1 MTRLTRAVAPLLV
14 ALVVLAGTLAGTA
27 PAGAQQPAPG
37 TPPRKVLVVGDSVIL
52 GAQNQMT
59 QGFAGKGWSVVFDAS
74 VSRST
79 SAGAQAVAA
88 RKADATDALVVNLG
102 ANDAGNANL
111 YAQRVEQ
118 VLAAAAGVPRVYWLT
133 IREVRPYYPA
143 ANNVL
148 REAAKRHPNLTVVDW
163 NAASTAPGLTSSDG
177 LHLKPQGAVAMTDA
191 VLAAVQ
197 QNESTTTTTT
207 TTTSTTTTVPP
218 TTAAP
223 TTTAAPSTTTTT
235 SEPKNAV
242 DTKVADDAGGMPKGT
257 GELGGGPYVGIGMGL
272 LVAGLLLCGAFAA
285 LRSAAR
291 KRAASRPAPEPVEEP
306 LVEPEPEPEP
316 VPEPEPAP
324 EPDLSRAE
332 QRAARIAAARAE
344 HLEAAEHVEP
354 PEQPLS

>member
-1 MTRLTRAVAPLLV
+1 MTRLTRAVAPLLA

-88 RKADATDALVVNLG
+88 RRADATDALVVNLG

-118 VLAAAAGVPRVYWLT
+118 VLAAAAGVPHVYWLT

-148 REAAKRHPNLTVVDW
+148 REAARRHPNLTVVDW

-207 TTTSTTTTVPP
+207 TTSTTTTVPP

-242 DTKVADDAGGMPKGT
+242 DKKVADDAGGMPKGT
-257 GELGGGPYVGIGMGL
+257 GELGGGPYVGIGIGL
-272 LVAGLLLCGAFAA
+272 LVAGLLLYGAFAA

-306 LVEPEPEPEP
+306 VVEPEPEPEPEP
-316 VPEPEPAP
+316 VPSAEPEPAP
-324 EPDLSRAE
+324 EPELTRAE

-344 HLEAAEHVEP
+344 HLEP

>member
-1 MTRLTRAVAPLLV
+1 MTRAVRAWTALWV
-14 ALVVLAGTLAGTA
+14 AMGVVAVVVSVGGV
-27 PAGAQQPAPG
+27 AGAQQPAPAA
-37 TPPRKVLVVGDSVIL
+37 PPRKVLVVGDSVIL

-59 QGFAGKGWSVVFDAS
+59 QGFAGRGWTVVFDAS

-88 RKADATDALVVNLG
+88 RKADATDTLVVNLG

-111 YAQRVEQ
+111 FAQRVEQ
-118 VLAAAAGVPRVYWLT
+118 VMAAAAGVPHVYWLT

-148 REAAKRHPNLTVVDW
+148 REAATRHPNLTVVDW
-163 NAASTAPGLTSSDG
+163 NAASTAPGLTSADG

-207 TTTSTTTTVPP
+207 TTSTTTTVPP

-223 TTTAAPSTTTTT
+223 ATTAAPSTTSTVAPVN
-235 SEPKNAV
+235 SV

-272 LVAGLLLCGAFAA
+272 LVAGLLLYGVFAA
-285 LRSAAR
+285 LRAAAR
-291 KRAASRPAPEPVEEP
+291 RRAASRPVPEPVEQP
-306 LVEPEPEPEP
+306 LVEPDPD
-316 VPEPEPAP
+316 PEPEPAAPAEP
-324 EPDLSRAE
+324 EPVAEPELSRAE

-344 HLEAAEHVEP
+344 HLEP
-354 PEQPLS
+354 PE

>member
-1 MTRLTRAVAPLLV
+1 MTRAVRARV
-14 ALVVLAGTLAGTA
+14 ALGVALGVLAVALSTGA
-27 PAGAQQPAPG
+27 PAGAQQPAPA

-59 QGFAGKGWSVVFDAS
+59 QGFAGKGWTVVFDAS

-88 RKADATDALVVNLG
+88 RRADATDTLVVNLG

-118 VLAAAAGVPRVYWLT
+118 VMAAAAGVPNVYWLT

-163 NAASTAPGLTSSDG
+163 NAASTAPGLTSTDG

-197 QNESTTTTTT
+197 QNESTTTTSTT
-207 TTTSTTTTVPP
+207 TTTTTVPP

-223 TTTAAPSTTTTT
+223 ATTAAPSTTTT
-235 SEPKNAV
+235 SAPKNSV
-242 DTKVADDAGGMPKGT
+242 DKKVADDAGGMPKGT
-257 GELGGGPYVGIGMGL
+257 GELGGGPYVGIGAGL
-272 LVAGLLLCGAFAA
+272 LVAGLLLYGVFAA
-285 LRSAAR
+285 LRTAAR
-291 KRAASRPAPEPVEEP
+291 KRAASRPIPEPVEAP

-316 VPEPEPAP
+316 VPAAETGPAP
-324 EPDLSRAE
+324 EPELSRAG

-344 HLEAAEHVEP
+344 HLEP

>member
-1 MTRLTRAVAPLLV
+1 MTRLTRSVATLLA
-14 ALVVLAGTLAGTA
+14 ALVLLAGSLASTA

-37 TPPRKVLVVGDSVIL
+37 SPPRKVLVVGDSVIL

-148 REAAKRHPNLTVVDW
+148 REAAKRHSNLTVVDW
-163 NAASTAPGLTSSDG
+163 NAASTAPGLTSADG
-177 LHLKPQGAVAMTDA
+177 LHLKPQGAVAMTD
-191 VLAAVQ
+191 VLLAAVQ
-197 QNESTTTTTT
+197 QTESTTTT
-207 TTTSTTTTVPP
+207 TTTSTTTVPP

-223 TTTAAPSTTTTT
+223 ATTAAPSSTTTT
-235 SEPKNAV
+235 SEPTNSV
-242 DTKVADDAGGMPKGT
+242 DKKVADDAGGMPKGT
-257 GELGGGPYVGIGMGL
+257 GELGGGPYVGIGVGL
-272 LVAGLLLCGAFAA
+272 LVAGLLLYGAFVAF
-285 LRSAAR
+285 RSAAR
-291 KRAASRPAPEPVEEP
+291 QRAASRPAPDLVEAEPVDDAV
-306 LVEPEPEPEP
+306 VEPEPAP
-316 VPEPEPAP
+316 VPVVEPEPAP
-324 EPDLSRAE
+324 EPEPTRAE

-344 HLEAAEHVEP
+344 HLET

>member
-1 MTRLTRAVAPLLV
+1 M
-14 ALVVLAGTLAGTA
+14 LAGTRAGIA

-37 TPPRKVLVVGDSVIL
+37 TPPRKVLVVGDSVSL

-118 VLAAAAGVPRVYWLT
+118 VLSAAAGVPHVYWLT

-163 NAASTAPGLTSSDG
+163 NAASTAPGLTSADG

-197 QNESTTTTTT
+197 QNESTTTTT

-242 DTKVADDAGGMPKGT
+242 DKKVADDAGGMPKGT

-272 LVAGLLLCGAFAA
+272 LVAGLLLYGAFAA
-285 LRSAAR
+285 LRAAAR
-291 KRAASRPAPEPVEEP
+291 KRAASRPVPEPVEP
-306 LVEPEPEPEP
+306 P
-316 VPEPEPAP
+316 VVEPEPAP
-324 EPDLSRAE
+324 APPAAPEPVAEPELSRAE

-344 HLEAAEHVEP
+344 HLQP